1 MTESTRRAGELAARR
16 RFLKLTLAGLAGLA
30 CSGHAPY
37 GQWGIYRKRYL
48 LILTTRAD
56 PASFE
61 LGRKV
66 AAALLRE
73 LPESQAQVSRA
84 PHKARIASLL
94 SSHQMD
100 LALMRPDDAAALREG
115 KAPFAGYGPM
125 PLMTLV
131 GVEDFLLVCRDDF
144 AALHAWLIAE
154 ALSASGADF
163 TVKPA
168 KSEPPAAP
176 DPRLPLHPGAIA
188 FFSGGAKPEGP
199 EPSHEDVHDAEEV
212 HVP

>member
-1 MTESTRRAGELAARR
+1 VTESARRRGGLAARR
-16 RFLKLTLAGLAGLA
+16 RFLKLTLAGFAGLA
-30 CSGHAPY
+30 SSGHAPY

-73 LPESQAQVSRA
+73 LPESRAQVSRA

-94 SSHQMD
+94 SSHQMH

-115 KAPFAGYGPM
+115 QAPYVGYGPM
-125 PLMTLV
+125 PLMTLL
-131 GVEDFLLVCRDDF
+131 GIEGFLLVCRDDF

-154 ALSASGADF
+154 ALSASGAEL
-163 TVKPA
+163 TVKPG
-168 KSEPPAAP
+168 KSEQPTAP

-188 FFSGGAKPEGP
+188 FFSGAAKPKAP
-199 EPSHEDVHDAEEV
+199 KPSHENDGKHVHDAE
-212 HVP
+212 

>member
-1 MTESTRRAGELAARR
+1 MTISPVGGGGLTTRR
-16 RFLKLTLAGLAGLA
+16 RFVQLTLAGLAGLA
-30 CSGHAPY
+30 VSGHAPY
-37 GQWGIYRKRYL
+37 GQWGVYRKRYL

-73 LPESQAQVSRA
+73 LPESKAQVSRA

-94 SSHQMD
+94 SSHQLD

-115 KAPFAGYGPM
+115 LAPYADYGPM
-125 PLMTLV
+125 PLVTLL
-131 GVEDFLLVCRDDF
+131 GIEDFLLVCRDDF

-154 ALSASGADF
+154 ALSAAADGF
-163 TVKPA
+163 TVKPDRL
-168 KSEPPAAP
+168 SPPAAP
-176 DPRLPLHPGAIA
+176 DPRLPLHPGVIA
-188 FFSGGAKPEGP
+188 YFSGGAKPEA
-199 EPSHEDVHDAEEV
+199 PSPSYAHDEEDARD
-212 HVP
+212 P

>member
-1 MTESTRRAGELAARR
+1 MNSPGRGGGLVARR
-16 RFLKLTLAGLAGLA
+16 RFLKLTLAGFAGLA
-30 CSGHAPY
+30 VSGHAPY
-37 GQWGIYRKRYL
+37 GQWGVYRKKHL

-61 LGRKV
+61 LGQKV

-73 LPESQAQVSRA
+73 LPESMAQVSRA

-115 KAPFAGYGPM
+115 GAPYADYGPM
-125 PLMTLV
+125 PLMTLL
-131 GVEDFLLVCRDDF
+131 GIDDFLLVCREDF
-144 AALHAWLIAE
+144 AGLHAWLIAE

-163 TVKPA
+163 TVIPS
-168 KSEPPAAP
+168 KSELPAAP
-176 DPRLPLHPGAIA
+176 DPRLPLHPGAFA
-188 FFSGGAKPEGP
+188 YFSGRPRPAAPTP
-199 EPSHEDVHDAEEV
+199 
-212 HVP
+212 